1 MKPIPQKYCHG
12 WILTQ
17 NTTST
22 EDFCWNS
29 GNEKKKLCI
38 RIRSHSNQHL
48 EVASCHVAILRKAS
62 YGNKWM
68 NS

>member
-1 MKPIPQKYCHG
+1 MKPIAQKYCHG

-29 GNEKKKLCI
+29 GNEKKTMYKDQKPQQ
-38 RIRSHSNQHL
+38 STP
-48 EVASCHVAILRKAS
+48 
-62 YGNKWM
+62 
-68 NS
+68 